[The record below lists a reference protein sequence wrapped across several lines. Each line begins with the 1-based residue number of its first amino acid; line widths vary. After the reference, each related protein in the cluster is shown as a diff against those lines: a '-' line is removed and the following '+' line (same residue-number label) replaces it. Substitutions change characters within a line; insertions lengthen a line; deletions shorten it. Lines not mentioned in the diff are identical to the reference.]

1 MQFTTSPQLFFVMHR
16 RRSGY
21 PRQAANTRS
30 YVGFYLRCARRR
42 AESFRRIADRRRAV
56 QLGGRRRRTHPFAAA
71 DFQPR
76 ARRRGSAGRR
86 NLASSK
92 LPLLDSHASPD
103 GYIHIESP
111 VRRSFTLGQFFD
123 IWGAELSWTHAAG
136 AVAAH
141 GGRLSIWVN
150 GKTWHGADPRSI
162 VLRDQESIVIQAGP
176 PFAKP
181 APSDWTKL

>member
-1 MQFTTSPQLFFVMHR
+1 MLAFT
-16 RRSGY
+16 
-21 PRQAANTRS
+21 
-30 YVGFYLRCARRR
+30 
-42 AESFRRIADRRRAV
+42 
-56 QLGGRRRRTHPFAAA
+56 FAALVVA
-71 DFQPR
+71 QSLFGGLPIDGVQCNSAEGAVEHIHSRLQIFN
-76 ARRRGSAGRR
+76 RG
-86 NLASSK
+86 
-92 LPLLDSHASPD
+92 HAVAVPQGVGISQVQNCLYWIHTHSPD

-123 IWGAELSWTHAAG
+123 IWGADLSWTHAAG